1 MKRSL
6 RNLKDYTVETQ
17 DGQKG
22 KVKDFLF
29 DEDRWII
36 RYLDVD
42 FGSWMK
48 DKRVLIPRVFLEKP
62 DWENKNFPVKLDNDL
77 IDKCPTLDEKAPVSR
92 EFEEKLNMYYQNEY
106 YWMYSYSLP
115 MGNYAF
121 FPSRPLNVP
130 TKQISEDDIETK
142 LRSFKEIKGYTIN
155 ASDDKLGHV
164 EDIIVDDIDWQ
175 LVYLVVDT
183 SNWRPWSKKV
193 LISVTWLTDI
203 SYALMEVSVDL
214 HTETIKNAPEFDA
227 GHPVDVEYEKNLF
240 GHYEKDKKE

>member
-6 RNLKDYTVETQ
+6 KNLKEYTVETK
-17 DGQKG
+17 DRQKG
-22 KVKDFLF
+22 NVKDFLF

-62 DWENKNFPVKLDNDL
+62 DWENKNYPVELDNEL
-77 IDKCPTLDEKAPVSR
+77 IDKCPTLDEKTPVSR
-92 EFEEKLNMYYQNEY
+92 EFEEKLNMYYQKEF
-106 YWMYSYSLP
+106 YWMYPYSLP
-115 MGNYAF
+115 MGNYAY
-121 FPSRPLNVP
+121 FPARPLNLP
-130 TKQISEDDIETK
+130 TKHISEDEIKTN
-142 LRSFKEIKGYTIN
+142 LRSFKEIKGYTIK
-155 ASDDKLGHV
+155 AKDDKLGHV

-175 LVYLVVDT
+175 LVYFVIDT

-203 SYALMEVSVDL
+203 NYSLMEVSVDL